1 MDLAWKQS
9 HRLQKIRQID
19 SFWKHQD
26 LSGETEPKFEEKE
39 HDVLTAAEKVRIFKR
54 FYVGKALFPTA
65 FCHSLPN
72 FSRCLSVRKFVKIEL
87 KIIMT
92 F

>member
-1 MDLAWKQS
+1 VDLAWKQS

-54 FYVGKALFPTA
+54 F
-65 FCHSLPN
+65 
-72 FSRCLSVRKFVKIEL
+72 
-87 KIIMT
+87 
-92 F
+92 